1 MGGNVAGGQ
10 LLLLLLSG
18 WAPLYTHADSCPGYL
33 LQHRPLALGL
43 YDPLV
48 TTVIPLPLSASN
60 TPEDP
65 HLSVLKPAE
74 SYGAWIE
81 APVSQAL
88 LLPPAALALSVLT
101 RLPPSPDLSVLRFPE
116 APLTA
121 CSITLL
127 IHPHSLCLPF
137 SLIVLSQSVLTDWP
151 SLSSPEGSLGFLIK
165 SACPT
170 PLVPSLRPQPWHQ
183 GSATNPRYNLTQAGF
198 SAHRQ
203 SPGLTSTG

>member
-48 TTVIPLPLSASN
+48 TYIILLPLSASN

-65 HLSVLKPAE
+65 HLSVLKPVE

-81 APVSQAL
+81 APR
-88 LLPPAALALSVLT
+88 LSCSATSFCCPGFVCPDH
-101 RLPPSPDLSVLRFPE
+101 LPPSTDLFVLKFPE
-116 APLTA
+116 APLTT

-127 IHPHSLCLPF
+127 IHPHSLCLSF
-137 SLIVLSQSVLTDWP
+137 SLIVLSQSVLTDEP

-170 PLVPSLRPQPWHQ
+170 PLVPSLRSQPWHQ

-198 SAHRQ
+198 SAHHQ